1 MFMNKVGIYF
11 AFWTHDWTADYM
23 LYLDKVSRLGFD
35 ILEVGSGAVLE
46 MPKHKQRDLKK
57 AAQDKGVELTYC
69 IGFTADKDMASE
81 DETVRRNGIEYA
93 KKTIEMI
100 GFMEGKV
107 FGGINYSSWPGV
119 LNEGIRDKRP
129 YLDRSIAGIK
139 EVIKTAEDCGVLYCL
154 EVVNRFEQYLINTA
168 AEGVAYIDEVGSPN
182 LKLLLDVFHMN
193 IEEDDMTQAIITAGD
208 KLGHFHIGETNRRPP
223 GQGRM
228 PWKEIFGAL
237 KSIGYSGRIV
247 MEPFVM
253 MGGEVGRDIKVWREL
268 NPEKSEE
275 LLDAQAKEAL
285 SFVRSMI

>member
-1 MFMNKVGIYF
+1 MNKVGIYF
-11 AFWTHDWTADYM
+11 AFWTHDWAADYL

-46 MPKHKQRDLKK
+46 MPKDKQRDLKN

-69 IGFTADKDMASE
+69 IGFTADKDMASK

-100 GFMEGKV
+100 GFMEGNV